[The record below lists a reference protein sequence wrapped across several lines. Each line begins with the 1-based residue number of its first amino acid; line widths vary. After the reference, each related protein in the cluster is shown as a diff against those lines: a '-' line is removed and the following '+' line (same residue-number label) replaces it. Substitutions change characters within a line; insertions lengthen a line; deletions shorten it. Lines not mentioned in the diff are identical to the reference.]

1 MDRPLTLRA
10 LSLCSALGCSALIAC
25 SEPESAPP
33 KPVAAPA
40 PTPSPTRQPASPQ
53 SGSPGTLSA
62 VQHPAQPE
70 IIRPTPT
77 AEPSRPSPAEKRPTA
92 EDFRGDL
99 CAFAHFVLTSP
110 ELPPREKSP
119 DPPCFSDTNPHEVV
133 QPFGVSYAALTAMCS
148 NPAGR
153 LLDVGLA
160 PGALVPN
167 CGKLKRICSETG
179 TRAGYT
185 STYYQF
191 SDGPLKGVVLN
202 ISEWKRVSARLPPP
216 ASGMMFYTLP
226 YALAEDQWGGECLEK
241 NRRKLR

>member
-1 MDRPLTLRA
+1 MDRRPTLRP
-10 LSLCSALGCSALIAC
+10 LSLCCALGCSAFIDC
-25 SEPESAPP
+25 SEPEPAPP
-33 KPVAAPA
+33 KPVAPPVPTLS
-40 PTPSPTRQPASPQ
+40 PTPQPASSQ
-53 SGSPGTLSA
+53 TGSPGTLSA
-62 VQHPAQPE
+62 VQRPAQPE
-70 IIRPTPT
+70 IIRPAPT
-77 AEPSRPSPAEKRPTA
+77 AEPPRPSPAEKRPTA

-99 CAFAHFVLTSP
+99 CAYAHFVLTSP
-110 ELPPREKSP
+110 ELPPRAKSN
-119 DPPCFSDTNPHEVV
+119 DPPCYSDLNQHDVV

-153 LLDVGLA
+153 WLDVGLA
-160 PGALVPN
+160 PGAPLPN

-191 SDGPLKGVVLN
+191 SDGPLKSVVLN

-226 YALAEDQWGGECLEK
+226 YALAEDHWGGECLEK